1 MKKIYSIPLVILLVV
16 TVSCQK
22 QLELEPYRIYYDNY
36 YQTAEDANGAINAV
50 YSLLTYVNQY
60 NSYLWLLQDV
70 ASDDCFSR
78 PTLNDPNIHQFNNYN
93 IETTNTYLEGIWQ
106 GSYLGISRANIVI
119 EKVPEIDMD
128 SARKSQI
135 IGEAHFL
142 RGLFYFNLV
151 RIYGDV
157 PLIVKPIS
165 PDLNDEEKYV
175 SRTATSEVYNQI
187 ISDFSIAAEKCPIVY
202 YSGGDKGRATSGASM
217 AILSK
222 VYLTMGNWEKAYQ
235 EALKVME
242 LGIYGLY
249 DDYSGNFKDINRNGK
264 ESVFAAQFYSGVPS
278 QQNQIVISG
287 LPSIPGTF
295 SAGVEIMLPT
305 EDLLES
311 FEEGDYRKEVTFF
324 DQYWFDTFDPHIW
337 KHWDQDT
344 YEPDETAQ
352 CGSNF
357 AIMRYSEVLLIY
369 AEALNEFSGP
379 SNEAYSAINTVRQR
393 ARNGND
399 NVLPD
404 LDGLSKDEFRK
415 AVLHERRVEFVNEG
429 IRWYDLVR
437 TGNLIE
443 FVKRAKDEANPQ
455 DYNYVFPIP
464 QREMDVNSKLTQNQ
478 GYN

>member
-1 MKKIYSIPLVILLVV
+1 MKAIYSIPLILVLLIA
-16 TVSCQK
+16 VSCQK
-22 QLELEPYRIYYDNY
+22 QLELEPYKIYYDNY
-36 YQTAEDANGAINAV
+36 YQTEEDANGAINAV

-70 ASDDCFSR
+70 ASDDCISR
-78 PTLNDPNIHQFNNYN
+78 TTLNDPNIHQFNNYD
-93 IETTNTYLEGIWQ
+93 IQTTNTYLEGIWQ
-106 GSYLGISRANIVI
+106 GSYFGIFRANIVL
-119 EKVPEIDMD
+119 EKVPDIEMD
-128 SARKSQI
+128 SAKKSQI
-135 IGEAHFL
+135 LGEAHFL

-151 RIYGDV
+151 RIYGDI

-175 SRTATSEVYNQI
+175 SRTSSDEVYNQI
-187 ISDFSIAAEKCPIVY
+187 IYDFTVAAEKCPQVY
-202 YSGGDKGRATSGASM
+202 YSGGDKGRATSGASL
-217 AILSK
+217 AFLSK
-222 VYLTMGNWEKAYQ
+222 VYLTIGNWEKAYQ
-235 EALKVME
+235 EANKVME

-249 DDYSGNFKDINRNGK
+249 DDYSSNFKDINRNGK
-264 ESVFAAQFYSGVPS
+264 ESIFAAQFYSGVPS

-287 LPSIPGTF
+287 LPNIPGTF

-305 EDLLES
+305 EDLLQS

-324 DQYWFDTFDPHIW
+324 DQYWFDTFYPHVW

-344 YEPDETAQ
+344 YAPDETAQ

-369 AEALNEFSGP
+369 AEALNEFLGP
-379 SNEAYSAINTVRQR
+379 SSEAYLAINTVRQR
-393 ARNGND
+393 ARNGNE

-404 LDGLSKDEFRK
+404 LDGLSKDEFRV

-443 FVKRAKDEANPQ
+443 FVNRAKNEANPQ
-455 DYNYVFPIP
+455 EYNYVFPIP
-464 QREMDVNSKLTQNQ
+464 QREMDANSKLTQNQ